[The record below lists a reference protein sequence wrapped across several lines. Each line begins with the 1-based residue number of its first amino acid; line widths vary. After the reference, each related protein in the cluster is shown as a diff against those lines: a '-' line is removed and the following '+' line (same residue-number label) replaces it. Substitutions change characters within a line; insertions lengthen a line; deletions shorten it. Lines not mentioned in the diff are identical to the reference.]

1 MFAINQD
8 AKEDHGKKTRFNI
21 LLIEDNPTDTLIV
34 QSHIQKF
41 ADFILHSV
49 ATLSE
54 ALESLSSRSFDL
66 ILLDLNLPDAA
77 GLEGLIKLQHY
88 VQKVPIVVLTGVDNA
103 ELGIM
108 ALQRGAQDYL
118 IKDTDS
124 HRLVKAIRYA
134 IERILAHDS
143 ESSMLG
149 QLDLE
154 TFETNPV
161 IKNNLKISPY
171 ELLTRRELQ
180 VLKLLGNGCNN
191 QEIAERLLIS
201 MNTVKT
207 HVASILHKLSVTDR
221 SKAVIQAQQQGLI

>member
-1 MFAINQD
+1 MFVTNQD
-8 AKEDHGKKTRFNI
+8 AKEDHGKKTQFNL

-34 QSHIQKF
+34 RSHIQQF

-54 ALESLSSRSFDL
+54 AVESLNSRSFDL

-88 VQKVPIVVLTGVDNA
+88 VQKVPIVVLTGVDSA

-149 QLDLE
+149 QLDLD
-154 TFETNPV
+154 TIETNAV
-161 IKNNLKISPY
+161 IKNNPNTSPY

-207 HVASILHKLSVTDR
+207 HVASILHKFSVTDR
-221 SKAVIQAQQQGLI
+221 SKAIIQAQRQGLI